1 MTQIGSEMSDRWPKL
16 PVNVVTTTLDLFLS
30 RIGVTRNYMKGWW
43 TDERN
48 NPRWGGLEIST
59 QGPILGIAAWPVL
72 MGVGLQT
79 RPLSVF
85 MGDESRWI
93 AEGNY
98 PVLGDMLSFLLD
110 EVPLTQYDGI
120 MYPDLIGFH
129 YSELPNT
136 LKRRVG
142 ESPISVFKFSSP
154 SFYRPQKELS
164 GG

>member
-1 MTQIGSEMSDRWPKL
+1 MGDKWPKL
-16 PVNVVTTTLDLFLS
+16 PANVMTAPLSLFLS
-30 RIGVTRNYMKGWW
+30 RIGVSRNYKRGWW
-43 TDERN
+43 AKELN
-48 NPRWGGLEIST
+48 SLIWGGLEIST

-72 MGVGLQT
+72 MGLGLQT

-110 EVPLTQYDGI
+110 EIPLTQYDGI
-120 MYPDLIGFH
+120 MYPDLIGFY

-154 SFYRPQKELS
+154 SFYRPQKELL